1 MNLWQQQNIFVL
13 WVTSKTPRDS
23 FWGSDEEKLC
33 VYAQRLSL
41 NTGRFV
47 LMKRLDLV
55 EHIFKAAPGD
65 SRAVCDVARAHL

>member
-1 MNLWQQQNIFVL
+1 M
-13 WVTSKTPRDS
+13 TSKTPRGS
-23 FWGSDEEKLC
+23 FRGSDEEKMC

-47 LMKRLDLV
+47 LTKRLGVSRGLDLV

-65 SRAVCDVARAHL
+65 SGAVCDAARAHL